1 MQKRTT
7 PPLICLL
14 RYLIIGIVACVLCI
28 PLNAY
33 ADDPAQFNVEE
44 WHSAYSGDYKQIN
57 NIFDGQSQQT
67 TAGNSQWRLVPN
79 KENTEYTLEI
89 KAPDDDQPGD
99 ETFGTI
105 YNTNGPTWQ
114 SLPDWRGKTMDS
126 GQPYI
131 KYPITKIVFLKSD
144 TKKNYNIMTP
154 LSPDC
159 SGVIAFDNGIK
170 SMFQGFSE
178 VKSIDMSGLAIID
191 NDISNTANKGA
202 KNWFSGCSQLTQ
214 IVWPKENKK
223 QISVTDFWKTND
235 KDSLL
240 QDFTARGAQTLE
252 NMLSG
257 CTSLET
263 IDLGNISGEH
273 LKNEELEY
281 IQYNGT
287 TNMFQGCDNLKKITL
302 SSTYKVL
309 PQGGWF
315 SAGTGLRT
323 LDANQHWVTTTA
335 YNGNVLS
342 KTSSELEQFYANPS
356 GQKLTWVIKQDI
368 VNHTV
373 TFKVEDGAKFTGK
386 ATQTVAEGAK
396 ATEPTAPTKEGFTFD
411 GWYDADTKW
420 DFANTSVTKDV
431 TLTAK
436 FTKKVVDEPTPVPTP
451 TPTPSPEPTP
461 VPTPTPTPE
470 STPAPAPTPEP
481 APAPAPAPAPETS
494 TPAPAAEPST
504 PAPAPAPLS
513 GMDNQAT
520 IPQTSDATLASSALT
535 LLINGL
541 GIVGLGLLKKSRD

>member
-1 MQKRTT
+1 MFCRKDRLVFMQKRTT
-7 PPLICLL
+7 PPLIYLL

-33 ADDPAQFNVEE
+33 ADDPAQFNVED

-89 KAPDDDQPGD
+89 KAPDDDQPAHP
-99 ETFGTI
+99 TFGTL
-105 YNTNGPTWQ
+105 YNTNGATWQ
-114 SLPDWRGKTMDS
+114 SLPDWRNQKMDS

-178 VKSIDMSGLAIID
+178 VKSIDMTGLAIID
-191 NDISNTANKGA
+191 SDINNTEYKGA
-202 KNWFSGCSQLTQ
+202 KNWFLGCSQLTQ
-214 IVWPKENKK
+214 IVWPKENKN
-223 QISVTDFWKTND
+223 QISVTDFWNAAD
-235 KDSLL
+235 KESLL
-240 QDFTARGAQTLE
+240 QDFTARGSQTLE

-257 CTSLET
+257 CSSLET

-273 LKNEELEY
+273 LKNGQSTY

-287 TNMFQGCDNLKKITL
+287 QNMFQGCNKLKQITL

-309 PQGGWF
+309 PQGGF
-315 SAGTGLRT
+315 FGTGTGLRT
-323 LDANQHWVTTTA
+323 LKDNQHWVTTEA
-335 YNGNVLS
+335 YNGKVLS
-342 KTSSELEQFYANPS
+342 KTSSELEQFYAKPS
-356 GQKLTWVIKQDI
+356 GQKLTWVIKEDV

-373 TFKVEDGAKFTGK
+373 TFKVEDGATFTGEK
-386 ATQTVAEGAK
+386 TQTVAEGAK

-436 FTKKVVDEPTPVPTP
+436 FTKKVVDEPTPAPT
-451 TPTPSPEPTP
+451 
-461 VPTPTPTPE
+461 PTPTPTPE
-470 STPAPAPTPEP
+470 PTPTPSPEP
-481 APAPAPAPAPETS
+481 APAPAPASESS
-494 TPAPAAEPST
+494 TPTS
-504 PAPAPAPLS
+504 APAPSPE
-513 GMDNQAT
+513 MDNQAT

>member
-1 MQKRTT
+1 MFMQKRTT
-7 PPLICLL
+7 PPPLIYLL

-33 ADDPAQFNVEE
+33 ADDPAQFNVED

-79 KENTEYTLEI
+79 KENTDYTLEI
-89 KAPDDDQPGD
+89 KAPDDDQPAHP
-99 ETFGTI
+99 TFGTL
-105 YNTNGPTWQ
+105 YNTNGATWQ
-114 SLPDWRGKTMDS
+114 SLPDWRNQKMDS

-178 VKSIDMSGLAIID
+178 VKSIDMTGLAIID
-191 NDISNTANKGA
+191 SDINNTEYKGA
-202 KNWFSGCSQLTQ
+202 KNWFLGCSQLTQ
-214 IVWPKENKK
+214 IVWPKENKN
-223 QISVTDFWKTND
+223 QISVTDFWNEAD
-235 KDSLL
+235 KESLL
-240 QDFTARGAQTLE
+240 QDFTARGSQTLE

-257 CTSLET
+257 CSSLET

-273 LKNEELEY
+273 LKNGQSTY

-287 TNMFQGCDNLKKITL
+287 QNMFQGCNKLKQITL

-309 PQGGWF
+309 PQGGF
-315 SAGTGLRT
+315 FGTGTGLRT
-323 LDANQHWVTTTA
+323 LKDNQHWVTTEA
-335 YNGNVLS
+335 YNGKVLS
-342 KTSSELEQFYANPS
+342 KTSSELEQFYAKPS
-356 GQKLTWVIKQDI
+356 GQKLTWVIKEDV

-420 DFANTSVTKDV
+420 DFAHTNVTKDV

-436 FTKKVVDEPTPVPTP
+436 FTKKVVDEPTPAPT
-451 TPTPSPEPTP
+451 
-461 VPTPTPTPE
+461 PTPTPTPE
-470 STPAPAPTPEP
+470 PTPTPSPEP
-481 APAPAPAPAPETS
+481 APAPAPASESS
-494 TPAPAAEPST
+494 TPTS
-504 PAPAPAPLS
+504 APAPSPE
-513 GMDNQAT
+513 MDNQAT